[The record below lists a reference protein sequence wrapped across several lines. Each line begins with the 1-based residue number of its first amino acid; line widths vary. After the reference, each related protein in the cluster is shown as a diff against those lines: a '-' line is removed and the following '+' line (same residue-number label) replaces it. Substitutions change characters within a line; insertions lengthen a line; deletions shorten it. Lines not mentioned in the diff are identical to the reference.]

1 MELDLPDVE
10 QAPGV
15 APTWAPEM
23 ASVPPLCVFPDDGIE
38 RCVAEAMHAGHRSRY
53 PHTGPWVGSA
63 VCTSIHGSSE
73 VGVIR
78 MG

>member
-1 MELDLPDVE
+1 MERALPDVE
-10 QAPGV
+10 QVPVV
-15 APTWAPEM
+15 APTWAREM
-23 ASVPPLCVFPDDGIE
+23 ASVPPPFVVPDDGIE

-53 PHTGPWVGSA
+53 PHTGPWVGPA

-73 VGVIR
+73 VGVTR